1 MAEHPRGT
9 DNLVTSLKVISKVN
23 QHERLSTTS
32 EVVRIDGTQSW
43 TQTLRRWYNGETR
56 DLNLNTV
63 TRIIDNAFSQLNLYY
78 AKESELT
85 NPEKIYLIGLKQDLA
100 KTIDGLNNLKIT
112 YEDDSVIVAR
122 IEMLIE
128 RITAQL
134 EAFNEN

>member
-32 EVVRIDGTQSW
+32 EVVRIDGTQTW

-56 DLNLNTV
+56 NLNLTTV

-78 AKESELT
+78 AK
-85 NPEKIYLIGLKQDLA
+85 G
-100 KTIDGLNNLKIT
+100 
-112 YEDDSVIVAR
+112 
-122 IEMLIE
+122 
-128 RITAQL
+128 
-134 EAFNEN
+134 NE

>member
-43 TQTLRRWYNGETR
+43 AQTLRRWYNGETR

-63 TRIIDNAFSQLNLYY
+63 TRIIDNAFTQLNLYY
-78 AKESELT
+78 AKETELT
-85 NPEKIYLIGLKQDLA
+85 NPEKIYLIGLKHDLG
-100 KTIDGLNNLKIT
+100 KTIDGLKNLKIT

-134 EAFNEN
+134 EAFNDS